1 MKFKVS
7 NKNIFSEIDNLRELG
22 HELSEPTAEQLKDI
36 KSAIEQEDYSDISEL
51 LSYLHDLIFKHL
63 AK

>member
-1 MKFKVS
+1 MRFKVS
-7 NKNIFSEIDNLRELG
+7 NRNIFSEIDNLRELE
-22 HELSEPTAEQLKDI
+22 HELSDPTAEQLKDI
-36 KSAIEQEDYSDISEL
+36 KSAIEQEDFSDISEL

>member
-1 MKFKVS
+1 MRFKVS
-7 NKNIFSEIDNLRELG
+7 NRNIFSEIDNLRELG
-22 HELSEPTAEQLKDI
+22 HKLSEPTAEQLKDI
-36 KSAIEQEDYSDISEL
+36 KSAIEQEDFFDISEL